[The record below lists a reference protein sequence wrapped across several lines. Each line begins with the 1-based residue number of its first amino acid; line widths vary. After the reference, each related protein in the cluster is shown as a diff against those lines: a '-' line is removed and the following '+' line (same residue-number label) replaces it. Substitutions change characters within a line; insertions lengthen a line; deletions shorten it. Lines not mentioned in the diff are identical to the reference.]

1 VLLTNWYACDQ
12 KIHGELKQHA
22 EAESLAHPGVEW
34 MKQLGGNYSGTP
46 TVFVWIISFARV

>member
-46 TVFVWIISFARV
+46 TVFVWIISSARV